1 MLMLMVL
8 STTLMAEKLSI
19 PSPTVAA
26 SALPVIPAT
35 ATSTNLQED
44 PELPKHRIGEL
55 ESSIGFYQAIELVEH
70 SLLYSKQSKYQ
81 TYVHG
86 EWECRGIIM
95 PSLVGRMQTRSCIPT
110 RIRKKLRSKS
120 IAFLTCC
127 PCVSAPLF
135 CCV

>member
-1 MLMLMVL
+1 MTATAPSWGLTAATTTTTMLMLMVL

-95 PSLVGRMQTRSCIPT
+95 PSLVGRMQT
-110 RIRKKLRSKS
+110 
-120 IAFLTCC
+120 CC
-127 PCVSAPLF
+127 FALVFPRGSE
-135 CCV
+135 